1 MRAGPL
7 SDSKAIDLLNRYFVP
22 VTMANEAADPSGER
36 GRIIGEFAEKKMGI
50 GDVHVYVIGPDR
62 AAIGGLDIGSA
73 LDNGKHLAFLSGIVD
88 RLHTTPGAPAFAP
101 HPQSAPP
108 RVEPGAPA
116 IHLVS
121 RKLTDN
127 KTWNEFP
134 SENWLMLSREEW
146 DRILPPAGAALHAT
160 WQIPQP
166 VAVKLAEWIYP
177 QTEETHAANRSRVE
191 LADFRLTLV
200 ALDGSLGRARI
211 DAQVRLTHSF
221 YPGRPS
227 NETASSQLAGF
238 ADFDVT
244 ERRVQRLRIVT
255 RKAEYQGLPF
265 GCSLVSVSRETI
277 EAQR

>member
-1 MRAGPL
+1 
-7 SDSKAIDLLNRYFVP
+7 
-22 VTMANEAADPSGER
+22 
-36 GRIIGEFAEKKMGI
+36 
-50 GDVHVYVIGPDR
+50 
-62 AAIGGLDIGSA
+62 
-73 LDNGKHLAFLSGIVD
+73 
-88 RLHTTPGAPAFAP
+88 
-101 HPQSAPP
+101 
-108 RVEPGAPA
+108 
-116 IHLVS
+116 
-121 RKLTDN
+121 
-127 KTWNEFP
+127 
-134 SENWLMLSREEW
+134 
-146 DRILPPAGAALHAT
+146 
-160 WQIPQP
+160 
-166 VAVKLAEWIYP
+166 
-177 QTEETHAANRSRVE
+177 VE